1 MALMALTRLAPMR
14 SRRGGPLF
22 AALTFVLSIF
32 AVWHTYTRTANY
44 LLGDYNL
51 QKDYI
56 HRGPESEDKVVV
68 LAKTHSEDISWVMN
82 ELPEYVTLP
91 QQPSTY

>member
-1 MALMALTRLAPMR
+1 MQ
-14 SRRGGPLF
+14 SWRGRPRF
-22 AALTFVLSIF
+22 AIIAALIFVLSIF
-32 AVWHTYTRTANY
+32 TLWHTYTRTANY
-44 LLGDYNL
+44 PLGDYSF

-56 HRGPESEDKVVV
+56 YRGPESEDKVVV

>member
-1 MALMALTRLAPMR
+1 MQL
-14 SRRGGPLF
+14 RRGGPRF
-22 AALTFVLSIF
+22 AIIVALIFVFSIF
-32 AVWHTYTRTANY
+32 ILWHTYTRTTNY
-44 LLGDYNL
+44 PLDDHSL

-56 HRGPESEDKVVV
+56 YRGPESEDKVVV

-82 ELPEYVTLP
+82 ELPENVTLP